1 MKVVV
6 SIAAAAL
13 ISVGLIDA
21 SRPDSR
27 TSEVV
32 TATAARADFSTQA
45 LGDSGSIRELIDGIR
60 GANAIQCE
68 LLLQGFHSWSSGV
81 ADRDVNA
88 WKVSQRFHRDVVDAG
103 DIAWLGEQMR
113 APDVCAARASA
124 RMLGNSESPAARTL
138 LLSSLG
144 HANAQVRRL
153 AAVGIGYGSDST
165 VSRRLVPLL
174 RDADPGVRAAAA
186 WALGAVH

>member
-1 MKVVV
+1 MRFVAT
-6 SIAAAAL
+6 IAAASM
-13 ISVGLIDA
+13 IGVPLIDA
-21 SRPDSR
+21 ACTDSR
-27 TSEVV
+27 ANEVV
-32 TATAARADFSTQA
+32 TATAARAEFPTQA
-45 LGDSGSIRELIDGIR
+45 WGDSGSIRELIDGIR

-81 ADRDVNA
+81 ADRDASA
-88 WKVSQRFHRDVVDAG
+88 WKISQRFHRDVVDAG

-113 APDVCAARASA
+113 ASDVCAARASA
-124 RMLGNSESPAARTL
+124 RMLGNSPSPAARTL

-153 AAVGIGYGSDST
+153 AAVGIGFGSDST